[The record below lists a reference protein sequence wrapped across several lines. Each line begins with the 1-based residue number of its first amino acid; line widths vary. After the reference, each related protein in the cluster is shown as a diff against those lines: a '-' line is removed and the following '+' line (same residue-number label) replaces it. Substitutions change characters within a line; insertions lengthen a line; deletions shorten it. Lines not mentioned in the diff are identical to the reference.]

1 MPDETPKDPTDL
13 AWVTTADLAREIGT
27 RFDHIAIVGSHEMV
41 NNEESFEEGFFT
53 YYSPDLI
60 TTLGLLVIA
69 QQDILKDFNAG
80 LRDEPDDDP
89 DEYEDE

>member
-1 MPDETPKDPTDL
+1 
-13 AWVTTADLAREIGT
+13 
-27 RFDHIAIVGSHEMV
+27 MV

-69 QQDILKDFNAG
+69 QQDILRDFNAG

-89 DEYEDE
+89 NEYEDK